1 MAVLGSTVDPRLG
14 AVSPAA
20 LQALSQAGAA
30 SGQMYS
36 NIGSSIAG
44 VIQDFKSKKDD
55 SSLQQAYF
63 DSLKIDKDGNQKVD
77 RKAFLEAVK
86 TNKVSSRLANAYLK
100 NELEISSMQ
109 NAMDIQNKMAGY
121 EGQRV
126 GLEGQRVEFEKARV
140 GLEDR
145 RVGMAEDA
153 QELAGEVFAFEKEFK
168 EGDQKLRISQWA
180 SDNLMD
186 MQKLK
191 AMREANTITQKQYNK
206 DYKLAKKRYDVEL
219 KKLDQSEDLTRAQVK
234 ALKAES
240 LLKKKEADL
249 TQTEIDSYKD
259 TDIGLGS
266 EETMNNKLVGVLGI
280 GDRGAQW
287 DPLSPLQKAE
297 VIREKLEGAKQHN
310 LNMNTPRMVELQK
323 AFDFFNEDT
332 YLKGIPMPETAATIP
347 QNQSLRDKGLSS
359 LASQTRPYDQS
370 GFYGSPGYHQ

>member
-55 SSLQQAYF
+55 SSLQQAYL
-63 DSLKIDKDGNQKVD
+63 DSLQIDDDGNQKVD
-77 RKAFLEAVK
+77 RKAFLQKAK
-86 TNKVSSRLANAYLK
+86 DNKVSSRLANAYIK

-109 NAMDIQNKMAGY
+109 NTMDIQNKMAEY
-121 EGQRV
+121 ESQRV
-126 GLEGQRVEFEKARV
+126 GFEKARV
-140 GLEDR
+140 GI
-145 RVGMAEDA
+145 AEDA
-153 QELAGEVFAFEKEFK
+153 QKLAGDVFAFEREFK
-168 EGDQKLRISQWA
+168 EGDQRLRISQWA

-206 DYKLAKKRYDVEL
+206 DYKLAKKRYDGEL

-266 EETMNNKLVGVLGI
+266 EETVNNKLVSSLGI
-280 GDRGAQW
+280 DDRTTQW
-287 DPLSPLQKAE
+287 DTLDSRAKADF
-297 VIREKLEGAKQHN
+297 IMNRIEGARGQ
-310 LNMNTPRMVELQK
+310 NMNMNSERMKDLQRSY
-323 AFDFFNEDT
+323 DFFNEDSA
-332 YLKGIPMPETAATIP
+332 LKGIYPTQQQRPAPETGSQRLERLKKEAL
-347 QNQSLRDKGLSS
+347 QSSV
-359 LASQTRPYDQS
+359 
-370 GFYGSPGYHQ
+370 F

>member
-1 MAVLGSTVDPRLG
+1 M
-14 AVSPAA
+14 
-20 LQALSQAGAA
+20 
-30 SGQMYS
+30 
-36 NIGSSIAG
+36 
-44 VIQDFKSKKDD
+44 
-55 SSLQQAYF
+55 QQAYL
-63 DSLKIDKDGNQKVD
+63 DSLQIDDDGNQKVD
-77 RKAFLEAVK
+77 RKAFLQKAK
-86 TNKVSSRLANAYLK
+86 DNKVPSRLANAYIK

-109 NAMDIQNKMAGY
+109 NAMDIQNKMAEY
-121 EGQRV
+121 ESQRV
-126 GLEGQRVEFEKARV
+126 GFEKARV

-168 EGDQKLRISQWA
+168 EGDQRLRISQWA

-191 AMREANTITQKQYNK
+191 AMREANTITQKKYNK

-266 EETMNNKLVGVLGI
+266 EETVNNKLVSSLGI
-280 GDRGAQW
+280 DDRTTQW
-287 DPLSPLQKAE
+287 DTLDSRAKADF
-297 VIREKLEGAKQHN
+297 IMDRIEGARGQ
-310 LNMNTPRMVELQK
+310 NMNMNSERMKDLQRSY
-323 AFDFFNEDT
+323 DFFNEDSA
-332 YLKGIPMPETAATIP
+332 LKGIYPTQQQRPAPETGSQRLERLKKEAL
-347 QNQSLRDKGLSS
+347 QSSV
-359 LASQTRPYDQS
+359 
-370 GFYGSPGYHQ
+370 F